1 MSSILFKVNE
11 KIPQELDLIQEEEG
25 LGNRTATFTFL
36 IKYYFLTKKN
46 SLDNSI
52 NILNRLLDKID
63 TDSLS
68 SAEEQ
73 LSDI

>member
-1 MSSILFKVNE
+1 MSKILFDVNE
-11 KIPQELDLIQEEEG
+11 KIPQELDLIKENEG
-25 LGNRTATFTFL
+25 LGNRTSTFTFL

-52 NILNRLLDKID
+52 QLMDKLLDKID
-63 TDSLS
+63 VDKLP

-73 LSDI
+73 LADV

>member
-36 IKYYFLTKKN
+36 IKYYFFTKKN